1 MSSELDGCPSRVSF
15 WLASLVDVDGVLGFV
30 SALGE
35 VSVLCVDGVSP
46 TSVSVEE
53 SESEARVLASSSTS
67 ALRERNLSVMEH
79 DEASG
84 ELEDMMS
91 TAKT

>member
-1 MSSELDGCPSRVSF
+1 MI
-15 WLASLVDVDGVLGFV
+15 DVDGVLGFV

-35 VSVLCVDGVSP
+35 VSVLCAEGVSP

-67 ALRERNLSVMEH
+67 ALRERNVSVMEH

-84 ELEDMMS
+84 GLADMMS
-91 TAKT
+91 TAMTESRRW